1 MLIETDLIQAKKI
14 MEHNR
19 KYERKREE
27 KEIKARKE
35 RMRKAKEEYERA
47 KAVRTILYSRS
58 FLGFLFHHLY

>member
-1 MLIETDLIQAKKI
+1 

-47 KAVRTILYSRS
+47 KEVRYTEDESWCSEIL
-58 FLGFLFHHLY
+58 LLKV

>member
-1 MLIETDLIQAKKI
+1 

-47 KAVRTILYSRS
+47 KEVRYTEDESWCSEIL
-58 FLGFLFHHLY
+58 FLKFDIIKLGIGPVD

>member
-1 MLIETDLIQAKKI
+1 MIPHVHTFVALNKHLYWYIQAKKI

-47 KAVRTILYSRS
+47 KEVRYTEDQS
-58 FLGFLFHHLY
+58 

>member
-1 MLIETDLIQAKKI
+1 

-35 RMRKAKEEYERA
+35 RLRKAKEEYERA
-47 KAVRTILYSRS
+47 KSVSILDDIQTISVKINK
-58 FLGFLFHHLY
+58 